1 MGINALTVAWISRLA
16 SKSLI
21 PPGTSIIEF
30 GPQDLVHCSR
40 TVVELHGL
48 RHNPRDVVAA
58 RIQEIFEN
66 DQPRPSGAAAFYQ
79 LFGIARYRSV
89 DLIDPRAD
97 WKRDMNRAFRL
108 PERFELA
115 TNFGT
120 AEHIFNVAAN
130 FQSMHDALK
139 PGGSSLFILPA
150 FGDVDHGFYNVHPT
164 TYLDIAA
171 VNDYTV
177 EDFCYVDRWDVRNE
191 IYDADPISGIDFDS
205 MPIRLTDMK
214 DRSALQRTV
223 AELYVANFL
232 DPLTQRYK
240 GLYPGLVYDYCC
252 VALRKTKSG
261 RFRYP
266 VQRYYWQG
274 GRPEHTPTEKQW
286 IIAIRKAWFEFSK
299 AWLEFSQEVRG
310 YVKWAGLLADA
321 VRTRGALW
329 LVGAVYRR
337 IARGIGRTTNAVRN
351 RIGQ

>member
-1 MGINALTVAWISRLA
+1 
-16 SKSLI
+16 
-21 PPGTSIIEF
+21 
-30 GPQDLVHCSR
+30 
-40 TVVELHGL
+40 
-48 RHNPRDVVAA
+48 
-58 RIQEIFEN
+58 
-66 DQPRPSGAAAFYQ
+66 
-79 LFGIARYRSV
+79 
-89 DLIDPRAD
+89 
-97 WKRDMNRAFRL
+97 
-108 PERFELA
+108 
-115 TNFGT
+115 
-120 AEHIFNVAAN
+120 
-130 FQSMHDALK
+130 
-139 PGGSSLFILPA
+139 
-150 FGDVDHGFYNVHPT
+150 
-164 TYLDIAA
+164 

-252 VALRKTKSG
+252 VALRKTKSA